1 MISLTVEKK
10 IKLLEYVSYMCAII
24 PVFFMKMQ
32 GIVIVGLIGLAL
44 QLPIYLFYRSIN
56 RQKEYL
62 KNKRGALI
70 GGCLIIGFLFIKYQ
84 VFN

>member
-1 MISLTVEKK
+1 MISITTEKK
-10 IKLLEYVSYMCAII
+10 IKLLEYISYMCAII
-24 PVFFMKMQ
+24 PVFFFKME
-32 GIVIVGLIGLAL
+32 GIVIAGLIGLSL

-70 GGCLIIGFLFIKYQ
+70 AGCIIIGFLFIKYQ